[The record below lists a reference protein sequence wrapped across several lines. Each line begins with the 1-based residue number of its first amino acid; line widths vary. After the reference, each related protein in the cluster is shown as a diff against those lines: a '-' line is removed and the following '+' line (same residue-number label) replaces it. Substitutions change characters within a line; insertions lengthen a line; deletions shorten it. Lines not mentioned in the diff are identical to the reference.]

1 MYKNATFLILFG
13 TLLVAGGVVL
23 YERQK
28 PDSVA
33 VPPVSTNDQQGQNN
47 QLNGG
52 MDIASVKEV
61 IDPKIS
67 PTTGWKIFEHPDVPI
82 TFEYPGEMKVTKI
95 TSIHEEG
102 RRQGPYV
109 LLDGVDY
116 SMSITFA
123 LPTSE

>member
-82 TFEYPGEMKVTKI
+82 TFEYPGEFGLNNKAVNKSRSLSLI
-95 TSIHEEG
+95 QE
-102 RRQGPYV
+102 
-109 LLDGVDY
+109 
-116 SMSITFA
+116 
-123 LPTSE
+123 